1 MCGLLPYLRR
11 SRKSCFLDEPTTYLD
26 ISHQLETM
34 NLVKKLNRETGIGVV
49 MVLHDLAQAMEVSDH
64 VIVIRDGEKYDEG
77 APQNVI
83 TSKMMKDVYQVE
95 CEILNVP
102 GREKPLLA
110 YAAI

>member
-1 MCGLLPYLRR
+1 
-11 SRKSCFLDEPTTYLD
+11 
-26 ISHQLETM
+26 
-34 NLVKKLNRETGIGVV
+34 

-77 APQNVI
+77 TPQDVI

>member
-1 MCGLLPYLRR
+1 MCGLLPY
-11 SRKSCFLDEPTTYLD
+11 LDEPTTYLD

>member
-1 MCGLLPYLRR
+1 M
-11 SRKSCFLDEPTTYLD
+11 T
-26 ISHQLETM
+26 
-34 NLVKKLNRETGIGVV
+34 VV

>member
-1 MCGLLPYLRR
+1 
-11 SRKSCFLDEPTTYLD
+11 
-26 ISHQLETM
+26 
-34 NLVKKLNRETGIGVV
+34 
-49 MVLHDLAQAMEVSDH
+49 
-64 VIVIRDGEKYDEG
+64 VIRDGEKYDEG